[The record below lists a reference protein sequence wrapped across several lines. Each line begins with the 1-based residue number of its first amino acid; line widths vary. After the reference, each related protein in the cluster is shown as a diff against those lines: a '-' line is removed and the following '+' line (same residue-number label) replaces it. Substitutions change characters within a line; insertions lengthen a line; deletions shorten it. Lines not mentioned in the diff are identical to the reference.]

1 MLSKI
6 PKVLHDF
13 RGIPMISS
21 VINNALKLN
30 PEKLILVLGY
40 KSKQVKEVI
49 LNHGNLGNVDFVYQ
63 KKVCKIYTRK
73 NYHYGFIFCKVA
85 M

>member
-63 KKVCKIYTRK
+63 KKQLGTGMLSRLLYQI
-73 NYHYGFIFCKVA
+73 
-85 M
+85 

>member
-1 MLSKI
+1 VIILAAGKGKRMLSKI

-63 KKVCKIYTRK
+63 KK
-73 NYHYGFIFCKVA
+73 
-85 M
+85 